1 VNIAPEVYVGVAVA
15 VLLLVLF
22 SLRAGTTAS
31 STDTIGK
38 LAEEQSTLSSD
49 SLQMARQIFDPTDY
63 LWLKEG
69 MKKPRLAHELK
80 VVRRCLALQ
89 WLSELQEDFRKL
101 IAGYRET
108 PGRVVSGG
116 LATQVSIV
124 RYSLSFYWL
133 LAFAKVSVLVLGPY
147 TNFSSLLWPAKY
159 LKSLRERI
167 PAIETG
173 SSAGGQLQ

>member
-38 LAEEQSTLSSD
+38 LAEEQSTLSLD

-80 VVRRCLALQ
+80 AMH
-89 WLSELQEDFRKL
+89 E
-101 IAGYRET
+101 
-108 PGRVVSGG
+108 
-116 LATQVSIV
+116 
-124 RYSLSFYWL
+124 
-133 LAFAKVSVLVLGPY
+133 
-147 TNFSSLLWPAKY
+147 
-159 LKSLRERI
+159 
-167 PAIETG
+167 
-173 SSAGGQLQ
+173 